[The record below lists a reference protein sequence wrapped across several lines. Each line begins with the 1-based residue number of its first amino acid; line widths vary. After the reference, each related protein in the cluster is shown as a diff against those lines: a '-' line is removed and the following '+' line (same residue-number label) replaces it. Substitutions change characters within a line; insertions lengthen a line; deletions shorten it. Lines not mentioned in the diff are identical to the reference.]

1 MNNNDIAVSCKSLR
15 RVRQR
20 SPTAVFQGTTTQEF
34 DTTMTAESTYVDFQG
49 KINDCDVVE
58 DEQMKAVKRVERR
71 RAARRNG
78 AARSSRPDANGR
90 INGKECHAFA
100 FAAMFE
106 EDIADEL

>member
-20 SPTAVFQGTTTQEF
+20 GPTTIVQDTTTQEF
-34 DTTMTAESTYVDFQG
+34 DITMTAESTYIDFQG

>member
-20 SPTAVFQGTTTQEF
+20 SPTTVVQDTTTQEF
-34 DTTMTAESTYVDFQG
+34 DTTMTAESIYVDFQG
-49 KINDCDVVE
+49 KINDCDVAN
-58 DEQMKAVKRVERR
+58 EQKETAKHVERR

-78 AARSSRPDANGR
+78 DARRSRPDAKGR

-106 EDIADEL
+106 EDIADDL